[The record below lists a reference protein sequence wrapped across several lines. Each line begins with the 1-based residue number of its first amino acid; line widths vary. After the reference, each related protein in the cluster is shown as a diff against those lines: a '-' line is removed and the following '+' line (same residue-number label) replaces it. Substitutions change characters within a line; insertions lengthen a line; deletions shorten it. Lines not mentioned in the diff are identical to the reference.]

1 MAPVSTCDG
10 HGAERLL
17 AAAAAARDHEAH
29 QEVRI
34 AALAPTPGNLEPG
47 DPMASS
53 CSLPLRP
60 RASAPLPRRDE
71 GILG

>member
-1 MAPVSTCDG
+1 MAPVSTGDG

-17 AAAAAARDHEAH
+17 AAAAAAH